1 MHNLLTYSAGVGGE
15 GKGKGKGLWAC
26 YATALL
32 LPGVLCTVF
41 NTGAKE
47 EACATMFRGF
57 MKYRS
62 SSNSGSCLLC
72 AFLPVVC
79 SFLLFLGGGRG
90 VGTADKEG
98 GGTLLGSVSRLNLQ
112 SEMCPEM

>member
-1 MHNLLTYSAGVGGE
+1 MGGE
-15 GKGKGKGLWAC
+15 GKGKSKGYGLI
-26 YATALL
+26 TALL

-41 NTGAKE
+41 NTGAKD

-72 AFLPVVC
+72 TFLPVEY
-79 SFLLFLGGGRG
+79 SFSLFVLCFPSGGGRG
-90 VGTADKEG
+90 VGTMDKEG

-112 SEMCPEM
+112 KEVCPKML